1 MNYQKSLFEPVFSDT
16 LQNAQSNR
24 TFSFNNTESSAMQN
38 TLGNNYNERADLMSY
53 LEKDFTSSAKI
64 EDSDYK
70 AEMLRNEIKH
80 LQNVLPAFGF
90 PVFGDP
96 LSATLLDAESTVRWY

>member
-1 MNYQKSLFEPVFSDT
+1 
-16 LQNAQSNR
+16 
-24 TFSFNNTESSAMQN
+24 MQN